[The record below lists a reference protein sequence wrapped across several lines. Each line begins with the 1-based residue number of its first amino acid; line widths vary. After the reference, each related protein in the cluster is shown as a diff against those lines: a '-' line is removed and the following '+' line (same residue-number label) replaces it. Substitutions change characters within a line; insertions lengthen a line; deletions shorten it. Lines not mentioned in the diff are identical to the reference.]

1 MSTSRL
7 VKGLL
12 LYEEENEFNT
22 ARNAQ
27 LVINPEKIVA
37 HRVLSV
43 LSAMHKTEVDGYRTR
58 R

>member
-12 LYEEENEFNT
+12 LHEEENKFNP
-22 ARNAQ
+22 ARDAQ

-37 HRVLSV
+37 HRVLS
-43 LSAMHKTEVDGYRTR
+43 AMHKTEVDGYRTR